1 MILRMIF
8 LIFPKGVDGRLLRKI
23 MAEST
28 ESTIDKALDKALE
41 RLNVSREKEKIILK
55 REQETAVKELL
66 AGRDVMAI
74 LPTGFGKSLIFTVFA
89 IAKEQLRSEKTCVIV
104 VSPLKSIIDD
114 QIAEMASL
122 DFTALELC
130 GENLTSVLRDP
141 PQFLYCTAEN
151 VLQTPFLGELKNSNT
166 AIHKAVSAI
175 VVDESHTVESWTGK
189 R

>member
-1 MILRMIF
+1 MSIIVLRMIF
-8 LIFPKGVDGRLLRKI
+8 LIFPKGADVTLLRRI
-23 MAEST
+23 ISESA

-55 REQETAVKELL
+55 RKQEMAVKELL

-74 LPTGFGKSLIFTVFA
+74 LPTGLGKSLIFTDFA

-122 DFTALELC
+122 DFIALELSR
-130 GENLTSVLRDP
+130 ENLTSVLCDRNNS
-141 PQFLYCTAEN
+141 YT
-151 VLQTPFLGELKNSNT
+151 VLQKMSSKHHFLVN
-166 AIHKAVSAI
+166 
-175 VVDESHTVESWTGK
+175 
-189 R
+189 

>member
-8 LIFPKGVDGRLLRKI
+8 LIFPKGIDGRLLRKI
-23 MAEST
+23 MAESA
-28 ESTIDKALDKALE
+28 ESTIDKALE

-55 REQETAVKELL
+55 SEQETAVKELL

-122 DFTALELC
+122 DFTALELS

-175 VVDESHTVESWTGK
+175 VVGESHTVESWTGK

>member
-1 MILRMIF
+1 MSIIVLRMIF
-8 LIFPKGVDGRLLRKI
+8 LIFPKGADVTLLRRI
-23 MAEST
+23 ISESA

-55 REQETAVKELL
+55 RKQEMAVKELL

-74 LPTGFGKSLIFTVFA
+74 LPTGLGKSLIFTDFA

-122 DFTALELC
+122 DFIALELSR
-130 GENLTSVLRDP
+130 ENLTSVLRARNNS
-141 PQFLYCTAEN
+141 YT
-151 VLQTPFLGELKNSNT
+151 VLQKMSSKHHFLVN
-166 AIHKAVSAI
+166 
-175 VVDESHTVESWTGK
+175 
-189 R
+189 